1 MGGTG
6 SGRWFRYEA
15 RKTTVEE
22 CRRIE
27 AGTFARE
34 GIIVAG
40 ERREGYV
47 TWDDGRPRQL
57 SVSFVADTREH
68 PFVSLR
74 YRPRR
79 GGVEGVEIEYSIELQ
94 TTPVPGGKVRWWFV
108 CPLSVNGRECGRR
121 VAKLFLPPG
130 GEYFGCRHCHNL
142 TYQSCRDSHKDDA
155 LFRQLGAS
163 VGVDPALVRALLQMG
178 RWSNDEIEEK
188 FNPVKRR
195 RRNGRRRGAGT

>member
-27 AGTFARE
+27 SAMFKRE

-40 ERREGYV
+40 ERREGRV
-47 TWDDGRPRQL
+47 VWNEGGPHELVVQFKADARERPHVRL
-57 SVSFVADTREH
+57 S
-68 PFVSLR
+68 
-74 YRPRR
+74 YRPRA
-79 GGVEGVEIEYSIELQ
+79 GGVEVEYPVALQ

-108 CPLSVNGRECGRR
+108 CPVSVDGRACRRR
-121 VAKLFLPPG
+121 VGVLYLPPG
-130 GEYFGCRHCHNL
+130 REYFGCRHCYNL

-163 VGVDPALVRALLQMG
+163 AGVDPALVRAVLQMA
-178 RWSNDEIEEK
+178 RWSNDEES
-188 FNPVKRR
+188 NPVKRR
-195 RRNGRRRGAGT
+195 RRNGRRRGSGT

>member
-27 AGTFARE
+27 AGVFV
-34 GIIVAG
+34 GGGDIVAG
-40 ERREGYV
+40 GRREGYV

-57 SVSFVADTREH
+57 SVSFVADTCERPGGGH
-68 PFVSLR
+68 FVSLC

-79 GGVEGVEIEYSIELQ
+79 GGVEGAKVEYSIPLQ

-108 CPLSVNGRECGRR
+108 CPLSVDGRECGR
-121 VAKLFLPPG
+121 
-130 GEYFGCRHCHNL
+130 
-142 TYQSCRDSHKDDA
+142 
-155 LFRQLGAS
+155 
-163 VGVDPALVRALLQMG
+163 
-178 RWSNDEIEEK
+178 
-188 FNPVKRR
+188 
-195 RRNGRRRGAGT
+195 